1 MRFGSTLLTQGGFP
15 AVLVAILIRD
25 YFLAIAVAY
34 SKRIV
39 LELEPLLHTVSPK
52 MVLSNACGKP
62 HVAWREAFLQQL
74 GCQSPFGSGQFKK
87 Q

>member
-34 SKRIV
+34 FERIA
-39 LELEPLLHTVSPK
+39 LGLEPLLRTVSHK
-52 MVLSNACGKP
+52 MALLNACGKP
-62 HVAWREAFLQQL
+62 HVVWQEAFLQQL
-74 GCQSPFGSGQFKK
+74 G
-87 Q
+87 